1 LAPAVAMS
9 YFYVAC
15 TVLLTVYGQIAIKW
29 QVLQSGPFPDNPL
42 DKVWFLAKLIV
53 NPWVLSA
60 LGAALLASVCWMAAM
75 TRLDLSHAY
84 PLMSLA
90 FILVMVASAFFFGE
104 PITLLK
110 VIGIA
115 LVVLGLIVG
124 SHG

>member
-1 LAPAVAMS
+1 MS

-29 QVLQSGPFPDNPL
+29 QVLKAGPFPDDPAE
-42 DKVWFLAKLIV
+42 KAWFLAKLLM

-60 LGAALLASVCWMAAM
+60 FAAALLASVCWMAAM

-84 PLMSLA
+84 PFMSLA
-90 FILVMVASAFFFGE
+90 FILVLVASGFFFGE
-104 PITLLK
+104 AMTPLK
-110 VIGIA
+110 VVGIG

-124 SHG
+124 SQG

>member
-1 LAPAVAMS
+1 MS

-29 QVLQSGPFPDNPL
+29 QVLQAGPIPVDSS
-42 DKVWFLAKLIV
+42 DKVWFFVKLLL

-60 LGAALLASVCWMAAM
+60 FAAALLASVCWMAAM

-84 PLMSLA
+84 PFMSLA
-90 FILVMVASAFFFGE
+90 FILVMVASAFFFGDT
-104 PITLLK
+104 ITLLK
-110 VIGIA
+110 VVGIG

-124 SHG
+124 SQG